1 MDQSTTEREGPSRL
15 EIDDVLRRMLADGPV
30 IRADVVD
37 AARARLADGQHPSAR
52 ELAITL
58 IAEMT

>member
-1 MDQSTTEREGPSRL
+1 MDQSTTEREGPSHL
-15 EIDDVLRRMLADGPV
+15 EIDDILRRMLAGGPV

-37 AARARLADGQHPSAR
+37 AARARLADGQQPSAR